1 MDLEREDAT
10 VLPYP
15 ALPEG
20 AGISSSIAASGYPG
34 KETVEIRRTGKPSS
48 GCALRC
54 VRARL
59 YTTVQ
64 RGVEDASSLQ
74 NAEAPTC
81 GLALA
86 DSSRRVPRGVQQVCD
101 SRVPAEDEPTLDT
114 LAPADRV
121 SRPWQSALVIGW
133 SRSKENDSYK
143 HPLKLRLQAE
153 IRHANLHRVKQT
165 AVQASCS
172 FSGGGSGGGRLERW
186 SPFPK
191 LLQCENKRLRAACC
205 MG

>member
-1 MDLEREDAT
+1 MWPGSRRLF
-10 VLPYP
+10 
-15 ALPEG
+15 PEG
-20 AGISSSIAASGYPG
+20 SGEVFSRSVTAGF
-34 KETVEIRRTGKPSS
+34 RLRT
-48 GCALRC
+48 
-54 VRARL
+54 
-59 YTTVQ
+59 
-64 RGVEDASSLQ
+64 SL
-74 NAEAPTC
+74 P
-81 GLALA
+81 
-86 DSSRRVPRGVQQVCD
+86 
-101 SRVPAEDEPTLDT
+101 LDT

-121 SRPWQSALVIGW
+121 SRPRQSAVETGW

-143 HPLKLRLQAE
+143 HLLKLRLQAE